1 MIDQRSNTRRRSFL
15 RAKVLFPNKAAT
27 MDCLVRDIS
36 ETGARLDIGSQA
48 VVPERFDLHI
58 PQKDVTYRATIRWR
72 ALEEMGVAFEC
83 ANAAT
88 APAVPDLATRVQQL
102 ESDVTRLR
110 RMIEGLMDR
119 D

>member
-48 VVPERFDLHI
+48 VIPERFDLHI
-58 PQKDVTYRATIRWR
+58 PQKGVTHQAIIRWR
-72 ALEEMGVAFEC
+72 ALEEMGVSFES
-83 ANAAT
+83 AGAAE
-88 APAVPDLATRVQQL
+88 PLAVRDLAARVLQL
-102 ESDVTRLR
+102 ESEIAHLR
-110 RMIEGLMDR
+110 RMIEGSLDR

>member
-48 VVPERFDLHI
+48 VIPERFDLHI
-58 PQKDVTYRATIRWR
+58 PQKGVTHRAVIRWR
-72 ALEEMGVAFEC
+72 ALEEMGVAFEG
-83 ANAAT
+83 ADPAAPPAAT
-88 APAVPDLATRVQQL
+88 DLATRVQQL
-102 ESDVTRLR
+102 ESEVARLR
-110 RMIEGLMDR
+110 RMIEGLLER